1 MPRHRHRSRA
11 AARPSSAS
19 GGSSVGRWPIASKK
33 PAIASSPSRGCRRAN
48 GAAPGPQMRS
58 SVCTKSSSDG
68 SRRRR
73 CCHQLRQ
80 PRCCFGR
87 CSLPARSTCER
98 LTVGGRFPKYPSV
111 SQLTS
116 RPDSVLSKCRRSRHP
131 ISTHIAT
138 APVAVEPIYKPTA
151 FKILEAIM
159 VDKDRIQG
167 SAEQAKGKVKEVV
180 GKVTGDSKL
189 EGEGKADQFKGK
201 VQNAVG
207 GLKDTLR
214 GK

>member
-1 MPRHRHRSRA
+1 MAMRRREAGVCIIVITNFRRA
-11 AARPSSAS
+11 AVASAY
-19 GGSSVGRWPIASKK
+19 
-33 PAIASSPSRGCRRAN
+33 N
-48 GAAPGPQMRS
+48 
-58 SVCTKSSSDG
+58 
-68 SRRRR
+68 
-73 CCHQLRQ
+73 
-80 PRCCFGR
+80 
-87 CSLPARSTCER
+87 
-98 LTVGGRFPKYPSV
+98 
-111 SQLTS
+111 
-116 RPDSVLSKCRRSRHP
+116 
-131 ISTHIAT
+131 
-138 APVAVEPIYKPTA
+138 PTA

-214 GK
+214 GT